1 MSGEDR
7 ERWDAI
13 YYERALQGYPP
24 PEALLVAYAP
34 IPQPPPRRIALDLAA
49 GMCQN
54 ALWLAEQGYLVNAMD
69 ISRVALERGRA
80 EMAMRN
86 LRNVNFVLVDL
97 ETVSLPE
104 EVYDLV
110 CCFRYLQRG
119 LFPQIRATVRPGG
132 MVIYQTYNVRRLES
146 RPDMNRAYLLEP
158 GELPSYFPGWEVLHD
173 EDVGDVSRF
182 VGRKPAA

>member
-13 YYERALQGYPP
+13 YYQRALQGYPP

-86 LRNVNFVLVDL
+86 LRNVNFVVADL
-97 ETVSLPE
+97 EAVSLPE

-182 VGRKPAA
+182 VGRKPAG